1 MSMRIYLK
9 SSAMYLQ
16 QFGFNFDD
24 FLIELM
30 GLLYESK
37 RL

>member
-1 MSMRIYLK
+1 MSINIYFN
-9 SSAMYLQ
+9 SCAMYLQ

-37 RL
+37 RF